1 MSLSPDDPYAA
12 ATSAVPTS
20 TTNQIPGNM
29 VGNNSN
35 TINTAEINLGTGG
48 NGAIYGYTGS
58 PSTANLYFSLA
69 PAAGTDSYGNTY
81 PAGINVLAGSIAGAS
96 MTGVSLD
103 STSILNSS
111 NVLTPT
117 VVSPSISGGT
127 AASLVHTMTNGSG
140 AVLGYTSGSTSQT
153 WSTAGTYSFTV
164 PTSVSTMRVQG
175 WGAGA
180 GGGGGGATS
189 EGGESGGGGEYAEEP
204 HLSVNPGDVYT
215 IFVGAGGQGGFNFQG
230 GGQGGTTT
238 VTPPNTSLNPPV
250 VANGAG
256 PTANY
261 QGGSGGTGSSNTIHY
276 DGGDGADAAH
286 GGGGAG
292 GGSSAGPTGEGNQG
306 SEATSSTGGAGAT
319 APPGGGNGG
328 AGGNS
333 ANGGVDGADP
343 GGGGGGAGYIV
354 TGTTTGSYSYAPS
367 GTYSYWGNNG
377 AFRCTTPLYQGLQPN
392 NTHGGY
398 QFSYVLF
405 PYATMQSQLAG
416 KVITRVA
423 LEINALHST
432 NGSTV
437 LLQLQISSQGS
448 FSSFASPTS
457 GGTIE
462 NWDDFWTVLGKIT
475 HVFSNTGQIGS
486 AIQNGNF
493 KSLLIGPGS
502 NWGSTQAWGYFETPT
517 LVVSYGNNATQA
529 GDGGDGQV
537 TITYG
542 TGTPSYTL
550 GISSVSSTDPYGNN
564 VQAGVTS
571 GQLTVIGSSTTP
583 TSVADSSVV
592 SSNEG
597 GNLAVTNSS
606 GFSGYLPLVL
616 VDTATYNGTST
627 VPTAI
632 TAGWVVPAGD
642 ASEGTVYE
650 VEVPYAG
657 QWGNNVN
664 FMLYVNGSSPANNGG
679 TAVTGNGSVFNGTIK
694 GAIMVTGTGSSGVV
708 TAAISGGVGNAGVRG
723 AAGTNTYYLSSTEG
737 NNAFN
742 TTIPNTISIR
752 AAGGST
758 AASITGYGSVFT
770 RKGP

>member
-1 MSLSPDDPYAA
+1 LSPDDPYAA

-69 PAAGTDSYGNTY
+69 PAAGTDTYGNTY

-103 STSILNSS
+103 STSVLNSS
-111 NVLTPT
+111 SVLTPS

-127 AASLVHTMTNGSG
+127 AASLVHTMTNSSG

-175 WGAGA
+175 WGAAA
-180 GGGGGGATS
+180 GGGGGGATN

-204 HLSVNPGDVYT
+204 SLSVNPGDVYT
-215 IFVGAGGQGGFNFQG
+215 IFIGGGGQGGFNFQG
-230 GGQGGTTT
+230 GGQGGTTI
-238 VTPPNTSLNPPV
+238 VTPPSTSINPPV

-256 PTANY
+256 ATANY
-261 QGGSGGTGSSNTIHY
+261 QGGNGGTGSFNTIHY

-292 GGSSAGPTGEGNQG
+292 GGSSAGPSGEGNQG
-306 SEATSSTGGAGAT
+306 SECAGGNGGTGAAPPSGGGA
-319 APPGGGNGG
+319 GG
-328 AGGNS
+328 AGGNTGLS
-333 ANGGVDGADP
+333 GVSGSSP

-392 NTHGGY
+392 NTHGQY

-405 PYATMQSQLAG
+405 PYAAMQSELAG

-423 LEINALHST
+423 LELNALHST

-437 LLQLQISSQGS
+437 LIQLQLSSQAS

-457 GGTIE
+457 GGTIR
-462 NWDDFWTVLGKIT
+462 NWDDVWISLGKIT
-475 HVFSNTGQIGS
+475 HVFSSTATIG
-486 AIQNGNF
+486 ALIQDGGF

-502 NWGSTQAWGYFETPT
+502 NWGATQTWGYFETPT
-517 LVVSYGNNATQA
+517 LVVSYGNSATQA
-529 GDGGDGQV
+529 GNGGDGQV

-550 GISSVSSTDPYGNN
+550 GISSVSSTDPYGNP

-571 GQLTVIGSSTTP
+571 GQVTVIGSSTTP

-592 SSNEG
+592 SANEG

-606 GFSGYLPLVL
+606 GFSGYVPLTL
-616 VDTATYNGTST
+616 TDTATYTGTGT
-627 VPTAI
+627 TPAMV
-632 TAGWVVPAGD
+632 TAGWVIPAGD
-642 ASEGTVYE
+642 ASEGSVYE
-650 VEVPYAG
+650 VEVPFAG
-657 QWGNNVN
+657 TYLNTITTQVWLNGANVAGDN
-664 FMLYVNGSSPANNGG
+664 
-679 TAVTGNGSVFNGTIK
+679 AVGLLSTTQLTTGWVK
-694 GAIMVTGTGSSGVV
+694 GWVMVTGTGATGSC
-708 TAAISGGVGNAGVRG
+708 TAMIEGSVGLDGARTGTNAAPLTGVGPNK
-723 AAGTNTYYLSSTEG
+723 
-737 NNAFN
+737 AFN
-742 TTIPNTISIR
+742 TTIPNTVGIAI
-752 AAGGST
+752 ANGAGGGNTSST
-758 AASITGYGSVFT
+758 TGYGSIFT